1 MDETKDQRDGLE
13 GGNPFKLFT
22 ALTPKELEK
31 ILPQYEI
38 LELIGQGGMGA
49 VYKARQPKL
58 DRFVAIK
65 LLPPLTGE
73 EEQNFRERFEREAR
87 AMAQLNHPH
96 IVTVHDFGES
106 SEGHLFIV
114 MEYVDGTD
122 LHRAIL
128 SGTLTVSHSLAWVQ
142 QICSALQ
149 YAHDHDVVHRDIKPA
164 NILISNEGQA
174 KIGDFGLAKLVGNK
188 VDVALTQTQV
198 ALGTPDYAAP
208 ETMELGVE
216 VDHRADIYSLGVLF
230 YQLLTQKV
238 PRGAWKPPS
247 AYVPEMDPR
256 LDGVVVKAMQ
266 PDPSLR
272 YQTVG
277 QLSQALTKVDEPGKS
292 LVTRTSSSSAK
303 VMEVPA
309 APKDIKPA
317 ASPKTESAAG
327 LVWASI
333 GAILLVAV

>member
-106 SEGHLFIV
+106 S
-114 MEYVDGTD
+114 
-122 LHRAIL
+122 
-128 SGTLTVSHSLAWVQ
+128 
-142 QICSALQ
+142 
-149 YAHDHDVVHRDIKPA
+149 
-164 NILISNEGQA
+164 
-174 KIGDFGLAKLVGNK
+174 
-188 VDVALTQTQV
+188 
-198 ALGTPDYAAP
+198 
-208 ETMELGVE
+208 
-216 VDHRADIYSLGVLF
+216 
-230 YQLLTQKV
+230 
-238 PRGAWKPPS
+238 
-247 AYVPEMDPR
+247 
-256 LDGVVVKAMQ
+256 
-266 PDPSLR
+266 
-272 YQTVG
+272 
-277 QLSQALTKVDEPGKS
+277 
-292 LVTRTSSSSAK
+292 
-303 VMEVPA
+303 
-309 APKDIKPA
+309 
-317 ASPKTESAAG
+317 
-327 LVWASI
+327 
-333 GAILLVAV
+333 